1 MARIPFNLSLGLI
14 VLPLK
19 VEGIIP
25 DNFRDL
31 LVALDTGASTTSIPT
46 KIASDLGYN
55 LSNPKA
61 EEEIITDSGIERMK
75 RITVRKLTAI
85 GETVENI
92 DVLCHELPE
101 DSIIDG
107 VLGLNF
113 LAHFDVNILFSTGT
127 IELHLHQHSSVI
139 TP

>member
-1 MARIPFNLSLGLI
+1 MARIPFNLSFGLI

-19 VEGIIP
+19 VEGINE

-31 LVALDTGASTTSIPT
+31 LVALDTRASTTSIPT
-46 KIASDLGYN
+46 KIALDLGYD
-55 LSNPKA
+55 LSNA
-61 EEEIITDSGIERMK
+61 REEEILTGSGIELIK

-85 GETVENI
+85 GEIVENI
-92 DVLCHELPE
+92 DVLCHDLPE

-113 LAHFDVNILFSTGT
+113 LRHFDVNISFSTGT
-127 IELHLHQHSSVI
+127 IELR
-139 TP
+139 PR